1 MKNYKLLL
9 FLILLLI
16 TATSSSTLNDFT
28 KSTRVI
34 TIKLDEAGTGLILH
48 DGLSNGP
55 NIRTIVSPGDVIIW
69 KLIPN
74 QGIDSLDGIQVKE
87 DNVSIFTAG
96 IVRRRDGSLIGTIGD
111 FPPGTAESYG
121 INYSINGVSYFH
133 DPVIQ
138 IHD

>member
-1 MKNYKLLL
+1 MKNYKLIL
-9 FLILLLI
+9 FSILLAF
-16 TATSSSTLNDFT
+16 TATSSSTLNEFT

-55 NIRTIVSPGDVIIW
+55 NIRTIVSAGDVIIW

-74 QGIDSLDGIQVKE
+74 QGIDSLVGIQVKE
-87 DNVSIFTAG
+87 DNVSIFTAD

-111 FPPGTAESYG
+111 FLPGTAESYG
-121 INYSINGVSYFH
+121 INYSINGVSYYH